1 MRHVPRLL
9 LILTAGTAATLTGV
23 TSPSPGRA
31 AELSDATSECIA
43 CHEEVTPGIV
53 GDWKASRHARTTP
66 AEALQRKPLEKR
78 FSASEAPAGSA
89 DTVVG
94 CAECHTR
101 NPDAHADTFEHNGYR
116 VHIVVTPE
124 DCAACHPAEREQF
137 AQNLMAN
144 AHANLVDNS
153 VYSMLVDAVAGI
165 HAFGDGKLST
175 EPPDDLTKADAC
187 LSCHGTRVEVKGI
200 RPRDTAMGEME
211 FPVLAG
217 WPNQGVGRV
226 NPDGSKGACTA
237 CHTRHEF
244 SIEMARKPYTCAQ
257 CHKGPDVPAY
267 PVYAVSKHGN
277 IFDAMKSHWDFDAVP
292 WVAGKHFTAPT
303 CATCHVSLVTSAT
316 GEVLAQRSHR
326 MNDRSAWRIFGLPY
340 AHPHPE
346 AADTTVI
353 RNRAGLPLP
362 TELTG
367 EPVEGFLIG
376 AEEQARRRGT
386 MQKICQGCHSAQWVQ
401 GHYVKFE
408 NTLRTTNALTLAATK
423 VLLEAWDRGAARGL
437 AENDS
442 IFNETIEQKW
452 VQQWLFY
459 ANSTR
464 YASAMGGADYGVFAN
479 GRFFLSSN
487 LTEMADWL
495 RLLAPP
501 APRP

>member
-1 MRHVPRLL
+1 MARRYRLHL
-9 LILTAGTAATLTGV
+9 LFALAALATAAA
-23 TSPSPGRA
+23 SARA
-31 AELSDATSECIA
+31 AAVSDATSECLG

-53 GDWKASRHARTTP
+53 GDWKASRHSRVTP
-66 AEALQRKPLEKR
+66 AEALQKSTLERR
-78 FSASEAPAGSA
+78 FSAAEAPAGLA
-89 DTVVG
+89 GTVVG

-124 DCAACHPAEREQF
+124 DCAGCHPAEREQF

-153 VYSMLVDAVAGI
+153 VYSMLTDAVTGA
-165 HAFGDGKLST
+165 HAFGDGRLST
-175 EPPDDLTKADAC
+175 APPDDLTKADAC
-187 LSCHGTRVEVKGI
+187 LSCHGTRVEVKGL
-200 RPRDTAMGEME
+200 RSRDTAMGEMD
-211 FPVLAG
+211 FPVLTG

-277 IFDAMKSHWDFDAVP
+277 IFESMKSHWDFTAVP

-303 CATCHVSLVTSAT
+303 CATCHVSLVTSAG

-346 AADTTVI
+346 SADTTGI

-367 EPVEGFLIG
+367 EPAEGFLIG
-376 AEEQARRRGT
+376 PEEQARRQGT
-386 MQKICQGCHSAQWVQ
+386 MRKLCQGCHSAQWVE
-401 GHYVKFE
+401 GHYARFE

-437 AENDS
+437 AQNDS
-442 IFNETIEQKW
+442 IFNEALEQKW
-452 VQQWLFY
+452 VQQWLFFG
-459 ANSTR
+459 NSTR

-487 LTEMADWL
+487 LSEMADWL
-495 RLLAPP
+495 RLLSPPP
-501 APRP
+501 AKP